1 MTLGG
6 APLAA
11 VIQIKGAEPVR
22 RLRLVKARAPPQPR
36 LTQRA
41 RTFAGTTRE
50 TKDAEMKT
58 DAQLKA
64 DVLAELAWD
73 PAINPAAI
81 GVTVEHGFVTLAGHL
96 DTLAQKHAAE
106 RAARRV
112 AGVRGVAVE
121 AQVKLA
127 PEHRRSDSDI
137 ARAALAALRWNSLVP
152 DDRVTVEVEDGWV
165 TLTGEVDWPYQ
176 LASAEQCIRPL
187 TGVRGVT
194 NLVTLKAHV
203 RGLDIARQITD
214 ALTRHAERE
223 ARHIDVA
230 VDGGTVTLSGTV
242 DSLADHDAAIG
253 AAFGTRG
260 VTSVIDKLE
269 VAG

>member
-1 MTLGG
+1 
-6 APLAA
+6 
-11 VIQIKGAEPVR
+11 
-22 RLRLVKARAPPQPR
+22 
-36 LTQRA
+36 
-41 RTFAGTTRE
+41 
-50 TKDAEMKT
+50 MKT

-81 GVTVEHGFVTLAGHL
+81 GVIVKNGVVTLTGHL
-96 DTLAQKHAAE
+96 DSLAQKHAAE
-106 RAARRV
+106 HAARRV
-112 AGVRGVAVE
+112 AGVRGIAVE
-121 AQVKLA
+121 LDVQLA
-127 PEHRRSDSDI
+127 PEHLRSDTEI
-137 ARAALAALRWNSLVP
+137 AQAAIAALRWNSLVP
-152 DDRVTVEVEDGWV
+152 DDRVELQVEDGWV
-165 TLTGEVDWPYQ
+165 TLTGQVDWPYQ
-176 LASAEQCIRPL
+176 LASAEQCLRPL

-203 RGLDIARQITD
+203 RGNDIARQITD
-214 ALTRHAERE
+214 ALTRRAERE
-223 ARHIDVA
+223 ARHIGVD

-260 VTSVIDKLE
+260 VTSVIDKLD

>member
-1 MTLGG
+1 
-6 APLAA
+6 
-11 VIQIKGAEPVR
+11 
-22 RLRLVKARAPPQPR
+22 
-36 LTQRA
+36 
-41 RTFAGTTRE
+41 
-50 TKDAEMKT
+50 MKT

-73 PAINPAAI
+73 PAINPAAV
-81 GVTVEHGFVTLAGHL
+81 GVMVKNRLVTLTGHL
-96 DTLAQKHAAE
+96 DTFAQKHAAE
-106 RAARRV
+106 RAVRRV
-112 AGVRGVAVE
+112 AGVRGIVVE
-121 AQVKLA
+121 LDVRLT
-127 PEHRRSDSDI
+127 PEHQRSDSEI
-137 ARAALAALRWNSLVP
+137 AQAGVAALRWNSLVP
-152 DDRVTVEVEDGWV
+152 DDRVKVEVEDAWV

-194 NLVTLKAHV
+194 NLVTLKPHL

-214 ALTRHAERE
+214 ALKRHAERE

-230 VDGGTVTLSGTV
+230 VEDGTVTLSGTV

-260 VTSVIDKLE
+260 VTSVIDKLD

>member
-1 MTLGG
+1 
-6 APLAA
+6 
-11 VIQIKGAEPVR
+11 
-22 RLRLVKARAPPQPR
+22 
-36 LTQRA
+36 
-41 RTFAGTTRE
+41 
-50 TKDAEMKT
+50 MKT

-73 PAINPAAI
+73 PAVNPAAI
-81 GVTVEHGFVTLAGHL
+81 GVIVKNGVVTLTGHL
-96 DTLAQKHAAE
+96 ETLAQKHAAE
-106 RAARRV
+106 RAVRRV
-112 AGVRGVAVE
+112 AGVRGIAMELDVR
-121 AQVKLA
+121 LA
-127 PEHRRSDSDI
+127 PEHRRGDSDI
-137 ARAALAALRWNSLVP
+137 ARAAIAALRWNSLVP
-152 DDRVTVEVEDGWV
+152 DDRVRVEVEDGWV

-223 ARHIDVA
+223 ARHIDVE

-260 VTSVIDKLE
+260 VTSVIDKLDV
-269 VAG
+269 VA